1 MYYYSS
7 MKLIV
12 GLGNPGRNY
21 AHTRHSMGFDTIDK
35 LADSWGVS
43 IEKENFKGL
52 YTKVKYFDEDVILL
66 KPLTFMN
73 LSGDSIIS
81 CMNFFKIEKKDLLVI
96 YDDLD
101 IKPGHLKLKESGSSG
116 GHNGIKSIISNLG
129 SEEFKRIRVGVGR
142 PEFDSVID
150 YVLKK
155 PSKEEQE
162 LIDEAQN
169 NAVEAIKIYLKESF
183 NKAMTLYNK

>member
-21 AHTRHSMGFDTIDK
+21 AHTRHNMGFDTIDK

-81 CMNFFKIEKKDLLVI
+81 CMNFFKIDKKDLLVI

>member
-21 AHTRHSMGFDTIDK
+21 AHTRHNMGFDTIDK

>member
-21 AHTRHSMGFDTIDK
+21 AHTRHNMGFDTIDK

-81 CMNFFKIEKKDLLVI
+81 CMNFFKIDKKDLLVI

-101 IKPGHLKLKESGSSG
+101 IKPGHLKLKENGSSG

-129 SEEFKRIRVGVGR
+129 TEEFKRIRVGVGR

>member
-21 AHTRHSMGFDTIDK
+21 AHTRHNMGFDTIDK
-35 LADSWGVS
+35 LADSRGVS

-81 CMNFFKIEKKDLLVI
+81 CMNFFKIDKKDLLVI

>member
-1 MYYYSS
+1 

>member
-21 AHTRHSMGFDTIDK
+21 AHTRHNMGFDTIDK

-81 CMNFFKIEKKDLLVI
+81 CMNFFKIDKKDLLVI

-155 PSKEEQE
+155 PCKEEQE

>member
-21 AHTRHSMGFDTIDK
+21 AHTRHNMGFDTIDK

-155 PSKEEQE
+155 PCKEEQE

>member
-21 AHTRHSMGFDTIDK
+21 AHTRHNMGFDTIDK

-81 CMNFFKIEKKDLLVI
+81 CMNFFKIDKKDLLVI

-169 NAVEAIKIYLKESF
+169 NAVEAIKIFLKESF

>member
-21 AHTRHSMGFDTIDK
+21 AHTRHNMGFDTIDK

-81 CMNFFKIEKKDLLVI
+81 CMNFFKIDKKDLLVI

-129 SEEFKRIRVGVGR
+129 SEEFKRIRVGVGK

>member
-21 AHTRHSMGFDTIDK
+21 AHTRHSMGFDVIDK

>member
-21 AHTRHSMGFDTIDK
+21 AHTRHNMGFDTIDK

-81 CMNFFKIEKKDLLVI
+81 CMNFFKIDKKDLLVI

-155 PSKEEQE
+155 PNKEEQE